1 MKKNLY
7 REKSIKKI
15 SSPENLDEYLRVTT
29 PSMWAVLF
37 GTAIVLIGI
46 FIWSAAMS
54 IGSYTYGTA
63 KVENGKVT
71 AVFQDN
77 KTSRLIDSGME
88 MVIGDV
94 RIPIDSIGID
104 ADGNV
109 IAVSMTYIP
118 DGEYEVKTCYKQTR
132 MIDMLLN

>member
-1 MKKNLY
+1 MKNNLY

-63 KVENGKVT
+63 LVENGKVT

-77 KTSRLIDSGME
+77 KTSRLIDNGME

-94 RIPIDSIGID
+94 RMPIDSIGID

-118 DGEYEVKTCYKQTR
+118 DGEYEVKACYKQTR
-132 MIDMLLN
+132 MIDLLLN